1 MALNL
6 YDAGVEEAVEKAKQA
21 RLQQKQQ
28 RALEAKEQ
36 EQVPEV
42 AAEAVAAQV
51 EAEEHTASSTKDP
64 WYLQTQVP
72 ENEQRRPAGTPRHSP
87 LSRPDPLVADVDDSA
102 ESQQVIDP
110 VDELDADLG
119 ISRMHRPSK
128 AAAYR
133 YPAAPLT
140 EDRLEEEEAQ
150 EIEMV
155 DSEDEEREERG
166 QDQRHQHD
174 GHHWGGLALPPFKR
188 RRLAVQQPPMYELS
202 VMAERQMAELEGLI
216 RRAQEVTRLA
226 NPPAELSCPPSLA
239 KEIAVARRTAAALFG
254 CQDLVEGVSPEAS
267 TDFINASV
275 SSDSHSAQLD
285 MALKTCVKCSVW
297 NKSHTAQFDNAPK
310 RSVWTKSH
318 TAQLDKAPKRSVWT
332 DSHTAQLDNAPKR
345 SVWTSSHT
353 AQLDKAPKRSVWT
366 SSHTAQLNDAP
377 KRSVWTSSHTAQLDK
392 APKRS
397 VWTDSHTAQLDNAPK
412 RSVWTSSHTAQ
423 LDNAPKRSVWTDS
436 HTAQLDNAPERSVW
450 TNSHTAQLD
459 NAPERSVWTDSHTAQ
474 LDNAPERS
482 VWTNSHTAQLDNAPE
497 RSDEASAVSLSSLAL
512 SAKEEN
518 DRPEAIIMSARSS
531 RESPESSAD
540 APSFTCE
547 VCKISV
553 RSAQK
558 LLDHVNFSPLHKA
571 ALEGGAGGHHAALS
585 PSGKGRSGHRRLI
598 YDGTKL
604 FWRINETLEL
614 CIYEDTGANC
624 VAVTAFTQQ
633 ESDEVKI
640 APLQLDRRSVLK
652 AAAADPKQPHIKTAA
667 TGPLAL
673 PPDVISKYLL
683 ARLQAKKET
692 RNGVSVITLGLQKL
706 PDDEVE
712 PVLLAHGAAS
722 LVPSDLNVRR
732 RHTFDDVKTAQ
743 KQVKEA
749 AVELKQARQQ
759 AENLSNLA
767 RLTLEAF
774 SKRGN
779 SSHSPTR
786 QSRTDWLRVYDR
798 VSLQTAVA
806 HNKDVLQ
813 HVGRSHPE
821 SPVKHK

>member
-1 MALNL
+1 
-6 YDAGVEEAVEKAKQA
+6 
-21 RLQQKQQ
+21 
-28 RALEAKEQ
+28 
-36 EQVPEV
+36 
-42 AAEAVAAQV
+42 
-51 EAEEHTASSTKDP
+51 
-64 WYLQTQVP
+64 
-72 ENEQRRPAGTPRHSP
+72 
-87 LSRPDPLVADVDDSA
+87 
-102 ESQQVIDP
+102 
-110 VDELDADLG
+110 
-119 ISRMHRPSK
+119 MHRPSK

-133 YPAAPLT
+133 FPAAPLT

-226 NPPAELSCPPSLA
+226 SPPAELSCPPSLA

-267 TDFINASV
+267 VRFINNALHEIRHVTWPVQTERQLETIVGPIVQQCWLEAGVRMRGQLQQLGTASGLHEGLG
-275 SSDSHSAQLD
+275 SDRLSLRTPENFWSQPQEASTVQIRAPAMDQSAEDATQLD
-285 MALKTCVKCSVW
+285 KALKTCV
-297 NKSHTAQFDNAPK
+297 
-310 RSVWTKSH
+310 
-318 TAQLDKAPKRSVWT
+318 KRSVWT
-332 DSHTAQLDNAPKR
+332 DSHTAKF
-345 SVWTSSHT
+345 
-353 AQLDKAPKRSVWT
+353 DKAPE
-366 SSHTAQLNDAP
+366 
-377 KRSVWTSSHTAQLDK
+377 
-392 APKRS
+392 RS
-397 VWTDSHTAQLDNAPK
+397 VWTDSHTAKFDKAPE

-423 LDNAPKRSVWTDS
+423 LDNSPNYSTSADRISCFARASTFGNSFIENDFEQWTGCSRSRCYASENGCFVCHRNDQFASLLLCDNECGREFHTQCLTPPVANIPHGNWFCPQCMSMEGLEQTDLISQCILGTCSKITRSKYCSS
-436 HTAQLDNAPERSVW
+436 HRCQ
-450 TNSHTAQLD
+450 
-459 NAPERSVWTDSHTAQ
+459 
-474 LDNAPERS
+474 
-482 VWTNSHTAQLDNAPE
+482 
-497 RSDEASAVSLSSLAL
+497 DEASAVSLSSLAL